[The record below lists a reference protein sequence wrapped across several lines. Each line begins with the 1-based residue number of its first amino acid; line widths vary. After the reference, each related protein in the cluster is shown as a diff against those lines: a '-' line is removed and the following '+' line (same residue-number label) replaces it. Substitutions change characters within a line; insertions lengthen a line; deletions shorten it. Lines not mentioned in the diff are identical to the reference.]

1 MVRGRLGEGVCAFRF
16 NLLDPSSESS
26 ERKTREMYLRAKCG
40 CLLEFHRLTVAY
52 VGMGKKTRRG
62 RRYRWL
68 FNPLA
73 TYRFLPFPKIVFTT
87 KRLDYIKSR
96 YICSLLLEDI
106 INLVVS
112 RSNGLLVL

>member
-62 RRYRWL
+62 RRS
-68 FNPLA
+68 
-73 TYRFLPFPKIVFTT
+73 IVISTSET
-87 KRLDYIKSR
+87 SCMLNIAKGTNQDMLRSAPPVRL
-96 YICSLLLEDI
+96 
-106 INLVVS
+106 
-112 RSNGLLVL
+112 